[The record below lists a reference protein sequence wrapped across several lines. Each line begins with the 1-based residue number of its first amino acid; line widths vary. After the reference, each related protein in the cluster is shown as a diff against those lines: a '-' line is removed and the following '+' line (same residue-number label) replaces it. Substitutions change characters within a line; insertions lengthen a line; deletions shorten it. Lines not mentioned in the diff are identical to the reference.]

1 MEKTLRDIVAKVAEV
16 PADFDAKASFREKL
30 GVDSVRALEIVF
42 EIEKT
47 LGVVVPEDGYAK
59 VKCFDQLLTLVQSIK
74 K

>member
-1 MEKTLRDIVAKVAEV
+1 MEKTLRNIVAKIAEV

-47 LGVVVPEDGYAK
+47 FGVVVPEDGYAK
-59 VKCFDQLLTLVQSIK
+59 VKCFDNLLTLVQSIQK
-74 K
+74 

>member
-1 MEKTLRDIVAKVAEV
+1 MEQTLRNIVAKIAEI
-16 PADFDAKASFREKL
+16 PPDFDAQASFRDKL

-47 LGVVVPEDGYAK
+47 LGLVVPEDGYSK
-59 VKCFDQLLTLVQSIK
+59 VKCFDNLLTLVQSIK